1 MLLALDISLTTG
13 AAWGRAG
20 DARPR
25 TAVIPLPKGL
35 DNFDRALVG
44 LREWVAMTCRFE
56 KVEMVLVEAALRV
69 VDSEHSD
76 YSAFLLTSLSAVAR
90 EAAKRAG
97 ADVKAVS
104 CDEWRKHFLGTA
116 RVSTAEGKAGAQ
128 KRCDQL
134 GYTYQDHNA
143 AESCGVWDFGIAK
156 YYRRS
161 GLIMDGRS
169 G

>member
-1 MLLALDISLTTG
+1 VLLALDISLTTG
-13 AAWGRAG
+13 AAWGRVG
-20 DARPR
+20 EARPR
-25 TAVIPLPKGL
+25 TAVIKLPAKEE
-35 DNFDRALVG
+35 NFDRALVG

-56 KVEMVLVEAALRV
+56 KVEFCLVEAALRV

-97 ADVKAVS
+97 AHVEAVK
-104 CDEWRKHFLGTA
+104 CDDWRKHFLGTA
-116 RVSTAEGKAGAQ
+116 RVSTEEGKRGAK

-143 AESCGVWDFGIAK
+143 AEAAGVWDYGIARHF
-156 YYRRS
+156 RRS
-161 GLIMDGRS
+161 GLIAG
-169 G
+169 

>member
-13 AAWGRAG
+13 AAWGGA
-20 DARPR
+20 DAPRPR
-25 TAVIPLPKGL
+25 TAVIELPQGL

-56 KVEMVLVEAALRV
+56 KIELVLVEAALRV
-69 VDSEHSD
+69 VDREHSD

-97 ADVKAVS
+97 ANVVPVDCAT
-104 CDEWRKHFLGTA
+104 WRKHFLGTA
-116 RVSTAEGKAGAQ
+116 HVSTAAGKAGAM
-128 KRCDQL
+128 KRCTQL
-134 GYTYQDHNA
+134 GYTFQDHNA
-143 AESCGVWDFGIAK
+143 AEAAGIWDYGRQR
-156 YYRRS
+156 YLRRA
-161 GLIMDGRS
+161 GRLA